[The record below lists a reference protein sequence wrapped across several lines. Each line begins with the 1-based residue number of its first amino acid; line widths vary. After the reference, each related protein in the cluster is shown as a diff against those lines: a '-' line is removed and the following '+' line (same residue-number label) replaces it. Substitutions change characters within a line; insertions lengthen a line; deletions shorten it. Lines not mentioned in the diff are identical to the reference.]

1 MANVVVIDAE
11 GHFGTAATV
20 WYVGSIEKCRAFAKS
35 GGCRIIAG
43 CHHEQGEK
51 IMSGVLTHMLASG
64 QWREAK

>member
-1 MANVVVIDAE
+1 MTNVVVIDAD
-11 GHFGTAATV
+11 GHFGDEVTV

-51 IMSGVLTHMLASG
+51 IMSGVLVGMLASG
-64 QWREAK
+64 WWWEVK